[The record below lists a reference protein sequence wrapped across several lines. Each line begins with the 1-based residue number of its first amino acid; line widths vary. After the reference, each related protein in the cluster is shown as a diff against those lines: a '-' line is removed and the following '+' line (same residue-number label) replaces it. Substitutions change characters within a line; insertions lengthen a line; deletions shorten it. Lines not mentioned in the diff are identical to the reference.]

1 MLRAVSVDFPVT
13 WKSLKDVVYKLIR
26 CDYVDRDL
34 WNSSFG
40 DVYSLCTSSPVSH
53 ASTLYKSTT
62 ALISERVE
70 EISADLE
77 VLSDS
82 ELLPMYVKYW
92 ESYHRGLTYL
102 DILYRYMNTQHVKN
116 LRPSEADMCY
126 GAALPT
132 LEQHTMEIL
141 EVGLAFW
148 RLYLIDCIKNR
159 LSSCLMR
166 EVLNDRMG
174 ICGQQSS
181 VQSCLASF
189 LRVGELRDFE
199 RAGMEIY
206 NQIFQNPLIDATRSY
221 YSQWAC
227 QRESEL
233 GCAQYVTEA
242 LALRTEEHNRAMQ
255 YYKCSLLP
263 IQSLFQEI
271 IVEQRLNFLNMNV
284 RYVIVEEDKSNLRN
298 LFRLLSPNNLCS
310 ELLNCFGEHVRTSII
325 EAISNLPKDTA
336 LTQVYFVE
344 SLLNLRSRF
353 LDYID
358 DVFDGKT
365 AFRNQMDKAFNLAV
379 NGRVPSTGILAST
392 SRQTNY
398 RPSELLCRYMDSLLR
413 KSIKTMS
420 SSDIE
425 NKLTASIAIFKYIDD
440 KDLFQKYYQRLLCK
454 RLVFNYSSML
464 ELEESVINQLK
475 TVCGYEF
482 TSKFQRMFSDVQI
495 CPEMNRKFT
504 EYLQSKDVHF
514 TFGHHFH
521 VLTQCSWPIT
531 LNGVTDFLLPLD
543 LYTCTYHFEE
553 FYGAAHQ
560 GRKMRWAHSYS
571 TAEIQLLF
579 TDKAY
584 QIQAP
589 AIHAAIL
596 LFFDHVDSD
605 RITVKD
611 LYLGLQLTVSDGRTT
626 TIGGGNNNP
635 VTKGNTPSVESV
647 NTSKMETCSQDTLTS
662 SSELDT
668 IQRLLA
674 PLIELNIIYVESN
687 EEQSNS
693 SSSTPLKMES
703 IIVLNRSFTNKRLK
717 LRVNFSSQGKESN
730 QSEVDQVDRQVH
742 DDRRFYV
749 QAAIVRILK
758 ARRQIKH
765 AALIETIVQQASNRF
780 QPPIPLIKRCIEN
793 LIDTGY
799 LERNPDDPDQYSYLA

>member
-1 MLRAVSVDFPVT
+1 MLRAVSVDFPAT
-13 WKSLKDVVYKLIR
+13 WGSLKDVVYKLLR
-26 CDYVDRDL
+26 CDFVDRDL

-40 DVYSLCTSSPVSH
+40 YVYSLCTSSPVSH

-62 ALISERVE
+62 TLISERVE
-70 EISADLE
+70 EIASELE
-77 VLSDS
+77 VMSDS
-82 ELLPMYVKYW
+82 DLLPRYVKFW

-126 GAALPT
+126 GAALPMAD
-132 LEQHTMEIL
+132 QHTMEIL

-148 RLYLIDCIKNR
+148 RLYLIDCMKSR

-166 EVLNDRMG
+166 EVLNDRLG
-174 ICGQQSS
+174 ICGQQNCIHP
-181 VQSCLASF
+181 CLASL
-189 LRVGELRDFE
+189 LRVGEVRDFE

-206 NQIFQNPLIDATRSY
+206 NQIFQNPLIDATRSF

-242 LALRTEEHNRAMQ
+242 LALRTEEHNRAIQ

-263 IQSLFQEI
+263 MQNLFQEI

-284 RYVIVEEDKSNLRN
+284 RYVIAEEDKSNLRN
-298 LFRLLSPNNLCS
+298 LFRLLSPNNLCN
-310 ELLNCFGEHVRTSII
+310 ELLHCFGEYVRTSIL
-325 EAISNLPKDTA
+325 EAISNLPKDSS
-336 LTQVYFVE
+336 LIQVHFTE

-353 LDYID
+353 LEYID

-365 AFRNQMDKAFNLAV
+365 GFRNQMDKAFNLAV
-379 NGRVPSTGILAST
+379 NSRVPSSSILATT
-392 SRQTNY
+392 SKQTNY

-413 KSIKTMS
+413 KSVKTMTVS
-420 SSDIE
+420 EIE
-425 NKLTASIAIFKYIDD
+425 TKLTASIAIFKYIDD
-440 KDLFQKYYQRLLCK
+440 KDLFQKYYQRMLCK

-464 ELEESVINQLK
+464 ELEESMINQLK

-482 TSKFQRMFSDVQI
+482 TSKFQRMFNDVQLS
-495 CPEMNRKFT
+495 PELNRKFN
-504 EYLQSKDVHF
+504 EYLQSKDIRF

-521 VLTQCSWPIT
+521 VLTQCSWPIS
-531 LNGVTDFLLPLD
+531 LSGVTDFLLPLE

-553 FYGAAHQ
+553 FYTAAHQ

-571 TAEIQLLF
+571 TVELQVLF
-579 TDKAY
+579 TDKTY

-589 AIHAAIL
+589 AINAAIL
-596 LFFDHVDSD
+596 LFFDHMDSD
-605 RITVKD
+605 RIKVKD
-611 LYLGLQLTVSDGRTT
+611 LHFGLQLAVSEGRPTISSENNSTSKRSVPTT
-626 TIGGGNNNP
+626 DSSI
-635 VTKGNTPSVESV
+635 
-647 NTSKMETCSQDTLTS
+647 TSKMETCSQDVLDS
-662 SSELDT
+662 SCELDL
-668 IQRLLA
+668 IQRLLT
-674 PLIELNIIYVESN
+674 PLIELNIIYVEATEGQS
-687 EEQSNS
+687 SNS
-693 SSSTPLKMES
+693 SGN
-703 IIVLNRSFTNKRLK
+703 IVTMDSVIALNRSFTSKRLK
-717 LRVNFSSQGKESN
+717 LRVNFGSQGKESN
-730 QSEVDQVDRQVH
+730 QSEADQVDRQVNE
-742 DDRRFYV
+742 DRRYFI

-765 AALIETIVQQASNRF
+765 AQLIETILQQASNRF
-780 QPPIPLIKRCIEN
+780 QPPIPLIKRCIEG

>member
-13 WKSLKDVVYKLIR
+13 WRSLRDVVYKLLR
-26 CDYVDRDL
+26 CDFVDRDL

-40 DVYSLCTSSPVSH
+40 YVYSLCTSSPVSH

-62 ALISERVE
+62 TLISERVE
-70 EISADLE
+70 EIASELE
-77 VLSDS
+77 VMSDS
-82 ELLPMYVKYW
+82 DLLPRYVKFW

-126 GAALPT
+126 GAALPMAD
-132 LEQHTMEIL
+132 QHTMEIL

-148 RLYLIDCIKNR
+148 RLYLIDCIKSR

-166 EVLNDRMG
+166 EVLNVRLG
-174 ICGQQSS
+174 ICGQQNCI
-181 VQSCLASF
+181 QPCLASF
-189 LRVGELRDFE
+189 LRVGEVRDFE

-206 NQIFQNPLIDATRSY
+206 NQIFQNPLIDATRSF

-255 YYKCSLLP
+255 YYKCSLLSM
-263 IQSLFQEI
+263 QNLFQEI

-284 RYVIVEEDKSNLRN
+284 RYVIAEEDKSITF
-298 LFRLLSPNNLCS
+298 LF
-310 ELLNCFGEHVRTSII
+310 CFGT
-325 EAISNLPKDTA
+325 K
-336 LTQVYFVE
+336 LTQVHFIE

-353 LDYID
+353 LEYID

-379 NGRVPSTGILAST
+379 NGRVPSSSILATT
-392 SRQTNY
+392 SKQTNY

-413 KSIKTMS
+413 KSVKTMTIS
-420 SSDIE
+420 EIE
-425 NKLTASIAIFKYIDD
+425 TKLTASIAIFKYIDD
-440 KDLFQKYYQRLLCK
+440 KDLFQKYYQRMLCK
-454 RLVFNYSSML
+454 RLVFNYSSIL

-482 TSKFQRMFSDVQI
+482 TSKFQRMFNDVQLS
-495 CPEMNRKFT
+495 PELNRKFT
-504 EYLQSKDVHF
+504 EYLQSKDIRF

-521 VLTQCSWPIT
+521 VLTQCSWPIS
-531 LNGVTDFLLPLD
+531 LSGVTDFLLPLE

-553 FYGAAHQ
+553 FYTAAHQ

-571 TAEIQLLF
+571 TVEIQLLF

-589 AIHAAIL
+589 AINAAIL
-596 LFFDHVDSD
+596 LFFDHMDSD
-605 RITVKD
+605 RIKVKD
-611 LYLGLQLTVSDGRTT
+611 LHFGLQLAVSEGRSPMCNENSSTSKQNVPAT
-626 TIGGGNNNP
+626 DSSI
-635 VTKGNTPSVESV
+635 
-647 NTSKMETCSQDTLTS
+647 TSKMETCSQGVLDS
-662 SSELDT
+662 SCELDL
-668 IQRLLA
+668 IQRLLT
-674 PLIELNIIYVESN
+674 PLIELNIIYVEAT
-687 EEQSNS
+687 ERQSNNS
-693 SSSTPLKMES
+693 LGN
-703 IIVLNRSFTNKRLK
+703 IVTMDSVIALNRSFTSKRLK
-717 LRVNFSSQGKESN
+717 LRVNFGSQGKESN
-730 QSEVDQVDRQVH
+730 QSEADQVDRQVNE
-742 DDRRFYV
+742 DRRYFI

-765 AALIETIVQQASNRF
+765 AQLIETILQQASNRF
-780 QPPIPLIKRCIEN
+780 QPPIPLIKRCIEG

>member
-1 MLRAVSVDFPVT
+1 
-13 WKSLKDVVYKLIR
+13 
-26 CDYVDRDL
+26 
-34 WNSSFG
+34 
-40 DVYSLCTSSPVSH
+40 
-53 ASTLYKSTT
+53 
-62 ALISERVE
+62 
-70 EISADLE
+70 
-77 VLSDS
+77 
-82 ELLPMYVKYW
+82 
-92 ESYHRGLTYL
+92 
-102 DILYRYMNTQHVKN
+102 
-116 LRPSEADMCY
+116 
-126 GAALPT
+126 
-132 LEQHTMEIL
+132 
-141 EVGLAFW
+141 
-148 RLYLIDCIKNR
+148 
-159 LSSCLMR
+159 
-166 EVLNDRMG
+166 
-174 ICGQQSS
+174 
-181 VQSCLASF
+181 
-189 LRVGELRDFE
+189 
-199 RAGMEIY
+199 
-206 NQIFQNPLIDATRSY
+206 
-221 YSQWAC
+221 
-227 QRESEL
+227 
-233 GCAQYVTEA
+233 
-242 LALRTEEHNRAMQ
+242 
-255 YYKCSLLP
+255 
-263 IQSLFQEI
+263 
-271 IVEQRLNFLNMNV
+271 
-284 RYVIVEEDKSNLRN
+284 
-298 LFRLLSPNNLCS
+298 
-310 ELLNCFGEHVRTSII
+310 
-325 EAISNLPKDTA
+325 
-336 LTQVYFVE
+336 
-344 SLLNLRSRF
+344 
-353 LDYID
+353 
-358 DVFDGKT
+358 
-365 AFRNQMDKAFNLAV
+365 
-379 NGRVPSTGILAST
+379 
-392 SRQTNY
+392 
-398 RPSELLCRYMDSLLR
+398 
-413 KSIKTMS
+413 MS

-693 SSSTPLKMES
+693 SSSTPLK
-703 IIVLNRSFTNKRLK
+703 
-717 LRVNFSSQGKESN
+717 
-730 QSEVDQVDRQVH
+730 SEVDQVDRQVH

>member
-13 WKSLKDVVYKLIR
+13 WRSLKDVVYKLIR

-62 ALISERVE
+62 TLISERVE
-70 EISADLE
+70 EIAAELE
-77 VLSDS
+77 ILSDS

-126 GAALPT
+126 GAALPMVD
-132 LEQHTMEIL
+132 QHTMEIL

-148 RLYLIDCIKNR
+148 RLYLIDCIKTR

-181 VQSCLASF
+181 VHQCLASF

-199 RAGMEIY
+199 RA
-206 NQIFQNPLIDATRSY
+206 
-221 YSQWAC
+221 
-227 QRESEL
+227 
-233 GCAQYVTEA
+233 
-242 LALRTEEHNRAMQ
+242 LALRAEEHNRAMQ

-284 RYVIVEEDKSNLRN
+284 RYVIAEEDKSNLRN
-298 LFRLLSPNNLCS
+298 LFQLLSPNNLCS
-310 ELLNCFGEHVRTSII
+310 ELLHCFGEHVRTSII
-325 EAISNLPKDTA
+325 EAISNLPKDTS
-336 LTQVYFVE
+336 LTQVHFIE

-358 DVFDGKT
+358 DVFDGKA

-379 NGRVPSTGILAST
+379 NGRVPSSSILAST
-392 SRQTNY
+392 SRQMNC

-413 KSIKTMS
+413 KSVKTMS
-420 SSDIE
+420 SSEVE

-482 TSKFQRMFSDVQI
+482 TSKFQRMFSDVQLS
-495 CPEMNRKFT
+495 PELNRKFT
-504 EYLQSKDVHF
+504 EYLQSKDIHF

-531 LNGVTDFLLPLD
+531 LSGATDFLLPLE

-553 FYGAAHQ
+553 FYAAAHQ

-571 TAEIQLLF
+571 TAEIQVLF

-596 LFFDHVDSD
+596 LFFDHIDSD
-605 RITVKD
+605 RVTVKD
-611 LYLGLQLTVSDGRTT
+611 LHFGLQLTTSEGRS
-626 TIGGGNNNP
+626 ICSENNP
-635 VTKGNTPSVESV
+635 ACNRSAPTTESRV
-647 NTSKMETCSQDTLTS
+647 TSKMQTCSQDLVDS
-662 SSELDT
+662 SCELDL

-674 PLIELNIIYVESN
+674 PLLELNIIFIESDGG
-687 EEQSNS
+687 QSNPS
-693 SSSTPLKMES
+693 LNNTVTMES
-703 IIVLNRSFTNKRLK
+703 TIALNRFFTNKRLK
-717 LRVNFSSQGKESN
+717 LRVNFGSQGKESN
-730 QSEVDQVDRQVH
+730 QSEADQVDRQVNE
-742 DDRRFYV
+742 DRRYFI

-765 AALIETIVQQASNRF
+765 SALIETILQQASNRF
-780 QPPIPLIKRCIEN
+780 QPPIPLIKRCIEG